1 MAQRLRDSAQILLI
15 IPRRVPGVEPER
27 VCQSFGAVPRVLRHV
42 EVDDRQ
48 VVKPAYTP
56 YLIRIPIRL
65 GVAPADANLEKNRSR
80 RARIPIRTN
89 TTTTAISA
97 AMTP

>member
-1 MAQRLRDSAQILLI
+1 MAQRLRDGAQILLI
-15 IPRRVPGVEPER
+15 VPRRVPSVEPER
-27 VCQSFGAVPRVLRHV
+27 ICQSFGAIPCVLRHV

-48 VVKPAYTP
+48 VVKPADTP
-56 YLIRIPIRL
+56 YPVL

-80 RARIPIRTN
+80 RTN